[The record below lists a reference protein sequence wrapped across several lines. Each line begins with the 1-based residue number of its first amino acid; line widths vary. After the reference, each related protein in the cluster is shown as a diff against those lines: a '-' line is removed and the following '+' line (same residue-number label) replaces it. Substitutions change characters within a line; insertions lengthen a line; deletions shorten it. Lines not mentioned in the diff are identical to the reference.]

1 MSLTNQNLNF
11 PIYFQQHIHGQQIPG
26 TPPQPIPGLGA
37 LAGPLGAFAGPMGI
51 PHTPQGLLKAPQDLH
66 REDIKVPLGPGPAD
80 ERLVRP
86 SAGANSNQQSP
97 NVEFGKFQRNSVS
110 PADQKYRPRSP
121 LEPIEPDTKRR
132 KDEKLTHVSISM
144 VYNEISKK

>member
-1 MSLTNQNLNF
+1 M
-11 PIYFQQHIHGQQIPG
+11 
-26 TPPQPIPGLGA
+26 
-37 LAGPLGAFAGPMGI
+37 AGPLGAFGAGPMGI
-51 PHTPQGLLKAPQDLH
+51 PHAPQGLLKAPQDLH

-132 KDEKLTHVSISM
+132 KDEKLTHVSIWKLF
-144 VYNEISKK
+144 I